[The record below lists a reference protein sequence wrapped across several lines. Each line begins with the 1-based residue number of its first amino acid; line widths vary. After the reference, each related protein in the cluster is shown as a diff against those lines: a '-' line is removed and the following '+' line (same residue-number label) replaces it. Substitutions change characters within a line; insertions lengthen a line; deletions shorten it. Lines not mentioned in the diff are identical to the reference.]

1 MKTQSVWVASAA
13 VLVLMFLPSIQISR
27 RAQGAT
33 GAAAPAKAGAG
44 GATTARGGVRADA
57 EAEVSAE
64 MGKIHL
70 LETAMMTAGEE
81 KGADGYMSFY
91 ADDAVE
97 LPAGAPLLQG
107 KDAIA
112 KTMTFLN
119 DKNNRLTWTSLR
131 VDVAASRDLAYSY
144 GVYEF
149 RSNDKDGKAAVTY
162 GKYTTVWKKQSDGR
176 WKVVLNMGNASPKPE
191 GPALR

>member
-1 MKTQSVWVASAA
+1 MKTQSARAVGGA
-13 VLVLMFLPSIQISR
+13 VLVLLFLPSVQISR

-33 GAAAPAKAGAG
+33 GTAAPDKAAAG
-44 GATTARGGVRADA
+44 GAAA
-57 EAEVSAE
+57 VSDE
-64 MGKIHL
+64 IGRIRL
-70 LETAMMTAGEE
+70 LETEMMTAAEE
-81 KGADGYMSFY
+81 RGADGYLSFY

-97 LPAGAPLLQG
+97 LPAGGPLLQG

-119 DKNNRLTWTSLR
+119 DRSNRLTWTSSR

-149 RSNDKDGKAAVTY
+149 HSKDEGGKATVAY
-162 GKYTTVWKKQSDGR
+162 GKYTTVWKKQGDGR
-176 WKVVLNMGNASPKPE
+176 WKVVLDMGNASPKPE
-191 GPALR
+191 GRGSR